1 MIKQIIKLRIS
12 NPEPRTPNRKG
23 AALLVVLFV
32 IMAITIL
39 SLGFLSRSDVEL
51 ACGQNMILRTQM
63 DYLAESGLEHLKG
76 LVLNPQDIASGDKTE
91 ATGLQLVGGSDD
103 YYDIAIVRDTNDR
116 RNYTIDCN
124 AYRLQGVEKVGLSSL
139 TAELR
144 LDPCIAYAVRDDTT
158 IGTNMTID
166 GDVFC
171 DGDLIIDGIV
181 NGDAF
186 ATGSITINGS
196 VAGQE
201 KEFVLSWPVNS
212 PNLAYDDFSSTY
224 YYDGSGPYSVQ
235 NSLDSQYDS
244 NFPGPGANNPACVYC
259 RDGGLD
265 LLGNINITG
274 MLVVK
279 NTLQLKD
286 NCNLTITAVK
296 NFPALLVAGDL
307 MINGDNQSLT
317 VTGLAQVSKTIDM
330 VNKTGSHINVM
341 GALCIGKEGIVKAD
355 GCTVSI
361 TAFPEKAAIETW
373 PTVDTAVRWTPVGG
387 AFLRS
392 IQKK

>member
-1 MIKQIIKLRIS
+1 MRYEIRD
-12 NPEPRTPNRKG
+12 TNRG

-32 IMAITIL
+32 IMAITVL
-39 SLGFLSRSDVEL
+39 SLGFLARSDVEL

-63 DYLAESGLEHLKG
+63 DYLAESGLEHVKG
-76 LVLNPQDIASGDKTE
+76 LVLNPQDIASEGHTE
-91 ATGLQLVGGSDD
+91 ATGLQLVAGGDD

-116 RNYTIDCN
+116 CNYTIDCN
-124 AYRLQGVEKVGLSSL
+124 AYRLQGVEKVGFSSL

-186 ATGSITINGS
+186 ATGSITVNGS
-196 VAGQE
+196 LAGQE
-201 KEFVLSWPVNS
+201 NESVLSWPVSS
-212 PNLAYDDFSSTY
+212 PGLVYDDFSSQY

-235 NSLDSQYDS
+235 NSLVSQYDS
-244 NFPGPGANNPACVYC
+244 NFPGPGGNNPACVYY
-259 RDGGLD
+259 RDGSLD

-279 NTLQLKD
+279 NTLLLKN

-307 MINGDNQSLT
+307 MIDGDNQSLT
-317 VTGLAQVSKTIDM
+317 VTGLAQVNKQINM
-330 VNKTGSHINVM
+330 VNRTSSHVNVM
-341 GALCIGKEGIVKAD
+341 GALCIGKEGIVNAD
-355 GCTVSI
+355 DCTVSI
-361 TAFPEKAAIETW
+361 NAFPEKAAIETW
-373 PTVDTAVRWTPVGG
+373 PTVDTAVRWIPAGG